1 MAKLRQ
7 IKSVSAEKEN
17 RFLSALFLDMEMSK
31 LSKNYDDLHS
41 KKMHILG
48 TDVGEYNGWISVC
61 DDAQEIKD
69 NINKL

>member
-1 MAKLRQ
+1 MTKLRE

-17 RFLSALFLDMEMSK
+17 RFLSALFLDMRMLE
-31 LSKNYDDLHS
+31 LSNEYDNLHA

-48 TDVGEYNGWISVC
+48 PDVGEYNGWISVC

-69 NINKL
+69 NIKKA